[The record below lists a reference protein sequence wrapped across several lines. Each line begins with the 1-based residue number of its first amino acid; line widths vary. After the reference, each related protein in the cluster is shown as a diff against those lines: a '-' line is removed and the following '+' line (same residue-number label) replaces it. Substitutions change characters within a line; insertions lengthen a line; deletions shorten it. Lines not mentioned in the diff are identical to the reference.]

1 MTMHPA
7 SDGVEG
13 VVVSTHP
20 AIRWPDGLAPADAH
34 VHTVNV
40 LEVPLAPAQL
50 WPWLVRATRW
60 PDYYDNARRIRLAGD
75 AAELAPGL
83 AFRWWT
89 FGVPVRTVVD
99 DLVPHAR
106 LAWRG
111 AGLGARGYHAWILE
125 PIASGTRVTTEE
137 TQRGAAVWLG
147 RPLLRRGLLRWHQR
161 WIEGLAV
168 AASLGH
174 PDHVSRATVRAHL
187 TGATS

>member
-1 MTMHPA
+1 VT
-7 SDGVEG
+7 
-13 VVVSTHP
+13 THP
-20 AIRWPDGLAPADAH
+20 AIRWPDALAPAVAH

-40 LEVPLAPAQL
+40 LEVGTTPAQL
-50 WPWLVRATRW
+50 WPWLIRAARW
-60 PDYYDNARRIRLAGD
+60 PELYGNARRVRIEGGGD
-75 AAELAPGL
+75 ELATGV

-99 DLVPHAR
+99 DLEAGAR

-111 AGLGARGYHAWILE
+111 TGLGARGYHAWILE
-125 PIASGTRVTTEE
+125 PIAGGTRVTTEE

-161 WIEGLAV
+161 WIEGLAR

-174 PDHVSRATVRAHL
+174 PDHVPRAVVRAHF